1 MKRKR
6 IAALLLSAAV
16 SVGALAG
23 CGGGGGAQ
31 SSQAEDTGAGTEV
44 AGDNKSDTQAEG
56 STVQEST
63 AQEAG
68 EEGAGEAVSEG
79 GTVEFWNDKMANMEQ
94 TYLDAIFGEVKGVSG
109 YTIDM
114 VPYPDTASYQT
125 ALQQTIRDEK
135 APGLFT
141 WWSGP
146 QLQTLVENGLV
157 EDLTSVWDNYIYN
170 EGVSQ
175 GVADAFTFDGKIYA
189 APWSVLYNVV
199 FYNKTVFD
207 QYGLK
212 EPETFDE
219 FLTVC
224 DTLKSNGV
232 TSIALKSDSWAGFIW
247 FQALL
252 AAKDVELYKG
262 VCDGSI
268 KYTDERIVEVM
279 EIWKDMLDK
288 DYFSLPI
295 DWSDVRAAFSN
306 GEVAM
311 MLEPHVEFA
320 GMRNDYGMTEGED
333 IDSFVVP
340 SMDGGKKTIFFE
352 AAPLCVASNSAQ
364 KDDALKVLE
373 SWYKPEVQNAFH
385 AQSGYTNTSKVNVDS
400 PAVQKILDETADAD
414 NYQLVLR
421 FYESTPDKLRDFVL
435 DELMRFQLKNST
447 VEEMLNAIQ
456 AEADA
461 TFGN

>member
-23 CGGGGGAQ
+23 CGGGGAQ

-44 AGDNKSDTQAEG
+44 AGDNESDTQAEG
-56 STVQEST
+56 STAQEAT

-68 EEGAGEAVSEG
+68 EEGAGETVSEG

-232 TSIALKSDSWAGFIW
+232 TPIALKSDSWAGFIW

>member
-1 MKRKR
+1 MKLKR

-16 SVGALAG
+16 TVGALAG
-23 CGGGGGAQ
+23 CGGNNGGTQ
-31 SSQAEDTGAGTEV
+31 SSQTEDTGAGTED
-44 AGDNKSDTQAEG
+44 AGSGAADAQAQDAEE
-56 STVQEST
+56 ES
-63 AQEAG
+63 
-68 EEGAGEAVSEG
+68 GAGEAVADG
-79 GTVEFWNDKMANMEQ
+79 GTIEFWNDKMANIEQ
-94 TYLDAIFGEVKGVSG
+94 SYLDAIFGEIKNASG

-125 ALQQTIRDEK
+125 AMQQTVRDEK

-157 EDLTSVWDNYIYN
+157 EDVTDVWNNYIFD

-175 GVADAFTFDGKIYA
+175 GIADAFTFDGKIYA

-199 FYNKTVFD
+199 LYNKTIFD
-207 QYGLK
+207 EYGIK

-219 FLTVC
+219 FLQVC
-224 DTLKSNGV
+224 ETLKSNGV
-232 TSIALKSDSWAGFIW
+232 TPIALKSDSWAGFIW

-295 DWSDVRAAFSN
+295 DYSDVRTAFSN

-311 MLEPHVEFA
+311 MLEPHVEFT
-320 GMRNDYGMTEGED
+320 GMKNDYGMVEGED

-340 SMDGGKKTIFFE
+340 SMDGGKRTIFFE
-352 AAPLCVASNSAQ
+352 AAPLCVSAYSAQ
-364 KDDALKVLE
+364 KADALKVLE
-373 SWYKPEVQNAFH
+373 SWYTPDVQNAFH
-385 AQSGYTNTSKVNVDS
+385 VQGGYTNTSKVEVES
-400 PAVQKILDETADAD
+400 AAVQKILDETADAD

-421 FYESTPDKLRDFVL
+421 FYENTPDKLRDFVL
-435 DELMRFQLKNST
+435 DELMKFQLKNSS

-456 AEADA
+456 VEADA

>member
-1 MKRKR
+1 MKLKR
-6 IAALLLSAAV
+6 IAALLLSATVAA
-16 SVGALAG
+16 GALAG
-23 CGGGGGAQ
+23 CGGSGSGSTQ
-31 SSQAEDTGAGTEV
+31 SSKTEDTSTGTEDAGTEDT
-44 AGDNKSDTQAEG
+44 AGTE
-56 STVQEST
+56 T
-63 AQEAG
+63 ADAG
-68 EEGAGEAVSEG
+68 EESADTGEAVSEG

-94 TYLDAIFGEVKGVSG
+94 SYLDAIFGEVKNVSG

-125 ALQQTIRDEK
+125 AMQQTIRDEK

-157 EDLTSVWDNYIYN
+157 EDLTPVWDNYIYN

-175 GVADAFTFDGKIYA
+175 GVADAFTFDGKVYA

-219 FLTVC
+219 FLQLC
-224 DTLKSNGV
+224 ETLKSNGV
-232 TSIALKSDSWAGFIW
+232 TPIALKSDSWAGFIW

-311 MLEPHVEFA
+311 MLEPHVEFT

-340 SMDGGKKTIFFE
+340 AMDGGKRTIFFE

-364 KDDALKVLE
+364 KEDALKVLE
-373 SWYKPEVQNAFH
+373 SWYKPEVQNAFD
-385 AQSGYTNTSKVNVDS
+385 AQSGYTNTSKVDVDS

-435 DELMRFQLKNST
+435 DELMKFQLKNSS
-447 VEEMLNAIQ
+447 VEEMLSTIQ

>member
-1 MKRKR
+1 MKLKR

-16 SVGALAG
+16 AVGALAG
-23 CGGGGGAQ
+23 CGNSGGGSTQ
-31 SSQAEDTGAGTEV
+31 SSTTEDTSTDAEDTGSEAADAGSED
-44 AGDNKSDTQAEG
+44 AD
-56 STVQEST
+56 
-63 AQEAG
+63 AG
-68 EEGAGEAVSEG
+68 EESTDAGEAVAEA
-79 GTVEFWNDKMANMEQ
+79 GTVEFWNDKMANTEQ
-94 TYLDAIFGEVKGVSG
+94 THLDAIFGEVKKVSG

-125 ALQQTIRDEK
+125 AMQQTIRDEK

-157 EDLTSVWDNYIYN
+157 EDLTDVWNNYIFD

-175 GVADAFTFDGKIYA
+175 GVADAFTFDGKVYA

-199 FYNKTVFD
+199 FYNKTVFE
-207 QYGLK
+207 QYGIE
-212 EPETFDE
+212 EPETFDD
-219 FLTVC
+219 FLAVC
-224 DTLKSNGV
+224 ETLKSNGV
-232 TSIALKSDSWAGFIW
+232 TPIALKSDSWAGFIW

-268 KYTDERIVEVM
+268 KYTDPRIVEVM

-295 DWSDVRAAFSN
+295 DWADVRAGFSN

-311 MLEPHVEFA
+311 MLEPHVEFT
-320 GMRNDYGMTEGED
+320 GMRNDYGMVEGED

-340 SMDGGKKTIFFE
+340 SMDGGKRTIFFE
-352 AAPLCVASNSAQ
+352 AAPLCVASASGQ
-364 KDDALKVLE
+364 KEDALKVLE
-373 SWYKPEVQNAFH
+373 TWYKPDVQNAFH
-385 AQSGYTNTSKVNVDS
+385 AQSGYTNTSQVEVES
-400 PAVQKILDETADAD
+400 VAVQKILDETADAD

-435 DELMRFQLKNST
+435 DELMKFQLKNST
-447 VEEMLNAIQ
+447 VEEMLNTIQ

>member
-1 MKRKR
+1 MKLKR

-16 SVGALAG
+16 AVGTLAG
-23 CGGGGGAQ
+23 CGSSGGTQ
-31 SSQAEDTGAGTEV
+31 SSQTEDTGTGAEDAGTADTD
-44 AGDNKSDTQAEG
+44 AGAEAQDTQGAE
-56 STVQEST
+56 ESAKTDET
-63 AQEAG
+63 AAG
-68 EEGAGEAVSEG
+68 G
-79 GTVEFWNDKMANMEQ
+79 GTVEFWNDKMANAEQ
-94 TYLDAIFGEVKGVSG
+94 SYLDAIFGEVKNASG

-125 ALQQTIRDEK
+125 SLQQTIRDEK

-157 EDLTSVWDNYIYN
+157 EDLTSVWDNYIFD

-189 APWSVLYNVV
+189 APWSVLYNVL

-219 FLTVC
+219 FLQVC
-224 DTLKSNGV
+224 ETLKSNGV
-232 TSIALKSDSWAGFIW
+232 TPIALKSDSWAGFIW

-268 KYTDERIVEVM
+268 KYTDERVVEVM

-295 DWSDVRAAFSN
+295 DWSDVRTAFSN

-311 MLEPHVEFA
+311 MLEPHVEFV
-320 GMRNDYGMTEGED
+320 GMKNDYGMVGGED

-340 SMDGGKKTIFFE
+340 AMDGGKKTIFFE
-352 AAPLCVASNSAQ
+352 AAPLCVASASAQ
-364 KDDALKVLE
+364 KEDALKVLE
-373 SWYKPEVQNAFH
+373 SWYTPEVQNALY
-385 AQSGYTNTSKVNVDS
+385 AQGGYTNTSKVNVES
-400 PAVQKILDETADAD
+400 SAVQKILDETADAEH
-414 NYQLVLR
+414 YQLVLR
-421 FYESTPDKLRDFVL
+421 FYENTPDKLRDFVL
-435 DELMRFQLKNST
+435 DELMKFQLKNST

-456 AEADA
+456 VEADA